1 MRNRRAERNQQ
12 WERNRA
18 RDDKERAEDRGGLQ
32 DIVAHL
38 PPSAYAILD
47 LHGDTRDEARK
58 RIPDAVNDARGK
70 GFKVVRIIHGFNRGS
85 VLSAETQKVL
95 LRLKEQGLVG
105 AYAVNGTNPGE
116 TIVQLS

>member
-1 MRNRRAERNQQ
+1 MRDRRDERNRQ
-12 WERNRA
+12 WERNR
-18 RDDKERAEDRGGLQ
+18 EREKKGHAAERGGLQ

-38 PPSAYAILD
+38 PPSANVTLD

-58 RIPDAVNDARGK
+58 RISQALTEARSR

-95 LRLKEQGLVG
+95 LRLKEQGLVA

-116 TIVQLS
+116 TIVQLA